1 MSLTTNVVID
11 EDRIKEMK
19 NRVEKI
25 SRLKHRDSKI
35 WKTKGVR
42 DKKIQRECATYI

>member
-1 MSLTTNVVID
+1 MSLIINVVID

-25 SRLKHRDSKI
+25 FRLKYRDLKI
-35 WKTKGVR
+35 WKIKGVR
-42 DKKIQRECATYI
+42 DKKI